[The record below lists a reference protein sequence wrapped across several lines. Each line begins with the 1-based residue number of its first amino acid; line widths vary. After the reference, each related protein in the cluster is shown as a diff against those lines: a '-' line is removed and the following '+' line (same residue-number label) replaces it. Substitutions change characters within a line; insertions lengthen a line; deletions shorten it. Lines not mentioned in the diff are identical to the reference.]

1 MAFKRSAV
9 RSRLSP
15 PRDLE
20 REFRVFLFCF
30 GLRLGGAAVE
40 QRAVRTHKS
49 ALTSRANH
57 ATIMPDKAVKRT
69 SRYLEMLQRIPAAE
83 KGCRNRYF
91 VPKRG
96 RSGRGTKLLPEKSK
110 NTLELHTERKALPPC
125 QDYDGRAHYSARVSV
140 FPPGNARTRRG
151 LCL

>member
-30 GLRLGGAAVE
+30 WRKS
-40 QRAVRTHKS
+40 QSAVRAHKS